1 MKEKERNE
9 LLENIK
15 QMESDIITMR
25 AFVEVVK
32 SLDGN
37 EKKDIDE
44 IVDSMVEVIKE
55 LEKTLEDARY
65 TAKLLENEQGTESE
79 AQLKLL
85 NVIRDIAGLT
95 H

>member
-65 TAKLLENEQGTESE
+65 TAKLLESEQGTESE

>member
-79 AQLKLL
+79 AKLKLL